1 MTHVHYKF
9 SSKLSYDTV
18 VFDGLHVTLRD
29 LKRQI
34 MGREKLRAGDCDL
47 QITNAQNKEEFTDD
61 DGSIPK
67 GSSVIVRRI
76 PIVGGKPNSSKT
88 RNLERSD
95 ILTNNAFGAFK
106 AMDDLNSSRALPLF
120 SKMANLA
127 DVEGSEEDKIRVM
140 MNQTG
145 YDPTNYSKKPGT
157 VLPAN
162 YTCYRCGGSGHHI
175 RNCPSTAD
183 KNQEAP
189 VKIKK
194 SSGIPRSFMMEVD
207 DPSVKGAM
215 LTSCGRYAVPTIDAE
230 AYAIGKKERPPFVPR
245 DHSESEDEEDPVPE
259 ELLCLICHD
268 LLSDAVVIP
277 CCGNSY
283 CDDCIRS
290 ALLDSEDHV
299 CPTCSQSDVSPDNL
313 IANKFLRQAVDTF
326 KKERGFTKSL
336 KKGCSASQS
345 QNPTP
350 TLSPALTPPPLT
362 VQIQPQKPLLLNHR
376 QQDPLRQHSQAAD
389 TPPSSQ
395 VPTSPVST
403 PNTPST
409 SCQPVQSHLE
419 TSEKEAEEKT
429 DDDSAAAVA
438 LSAPVSSEEL
448 TDAPSQLIPL
458 VNLTPEAEL
467 PQTSRVNQ
475 QQPSSDPPPRPS
487 GPPTCWESSSSSSG
501 CPPGGWTELNTQQRP
516 PSSSPYPATPPPL
529 FPPPHFHTFLT
540 APPPLS
546 PYPPGYPPAIWTL
559 PNLPGAPIAPLCPST
574 SIPALIPK
582 EWYMQR
588 KKERSPHRGSSH
600 RRPSSGSHSKSSKS
614 KSARSYSRSSSRSRS
629 RSRSQ
634 GRSRPHSPYSHHRE
648 PHPRS
653 TSSRSYCYGYK
664 RSPTPSSSSSPQVGY
679 HSRSR
684 SPSDHSRNSRHQSR
698 TSVSGSYDSGRRGE
712 HHPREAG
719 SHMYDPHVNQSSGM
733 DQERFLQWK
742 REYKEWCDKYFSSYV
757 GHFHQMPI
765 PLLSLPHPPQWGDR
779 EGSKNY
785 SHANSDSRNRV
796 QGRRSARMDKRSP
809 QSSSDSRSPPSQS
822 SRDSR
827 STPSQTSSDNRSSP
841 SHSSNNSRS
850 PHSQSSSD
858 GRSTPSEDRALLKTY
873 ERRRTEKNSRR
884 PITPP
889 KSSEEPQE
897 KRKDE
902 KRILNRNLVKHE
914 QKTVKKLKEEGVE
927 KSSSPDST
935 DDRKG
940 KRGHKTGPNPFKD
953 GSQGPERATANNAL
967 EPVQKL
973 VKPAKRLDKDYER
986 KGREQR
992 SLDKGKERRRGE
1004 HSDSRRDARRSHQ
1017 DKPSKESGR
1026 VDRDRYRDPE
1036 GKRASGLENMKRK
1049 RENTERDS
1057 VKAQSSKCRKDP
1069 ETRSSESPITFERNK
1084 TEKKKERKTWPLA
1097 EKDIWE
1103 GGIQM
1108 KPQKKISI
1116 NINLEGKKSESENL
1130 HYLESVTG
1138 KIKRDFQAGDGE
1150 EERLN
1155 RGETHIEENKETS
1168 RDMEEVSEDKRQKW
1182 EKATFRD
1189 DEGELFEKKQETEK
1203 ENFDLW
1209 HSFCREVEEEKES
1222 EKHPD
1227 ERDMMEASKGEEV
1240 TNEEMKLVA
1249 STSKEIVEG
1258 ESTSKEN
1265 IENLPAESK
1274 SKDELME
1281 LLNWR
1286 IMEEQEQE
1294 QDMIMSNSQSSK
1306 YKSHHDRLNTMV
1318 DDDSCEDH
1326 QAMKTVL
1333 KTLEELS
1340 QDIAG
1345 NQEDELVLTQVP
1357 HSKWEKE
1364 DSEEYQ
1370 LGKGAIKVQND
1381 APEMYLPSPSV
1392 SVTTETS
1399 VEIDRRTEKDQT
1411 PILSSSQRRVAP
1423 SSGKDRTDRD
1433 EEKRMERRRDRERG
1447 RESDKSRDRQKDR
1460 NISKERRREGEKER
1474 DRERERSH
1482 KSNPPSS
1489 SYSTSHDMERRDKLS
1504 KKAPVLPDQ
1513 NVHKTFID
1521 TLLDSSFKENP
1532 HFYNNHP
1539 EKGGRG
1545 LEEMERPS
1553 SNSTSSSA
1561 SQENGRGDARKE
1573 KKKQKKHKKEK
1584 REASPE
1590 LCEEEGLKRQK
1601 KKTSKQSRDGEEEE
1615 ISGDVDET
1623 MLMLSLLS

>member
-47 QITNAQNKEEFTDD
+47 QITNAQNKDEFTDD

-95 ILTNNAFGAFK
+95 IQTSNAFGAFK

-145 YDPTNYSKKPGT
+145 YDPTNYSKKPVT

-175 RNCPSTAD
+175 RNCPSTD
-183 KNQEAP
+183 KSQEAP

-395 VPTSPVST
+395 VPTSPVSA

-419 TSEKEAEEKT
+419 TPEKEAEEKT

-438 LSAPVSSEEL
+438 PSAPVSSEEL
-448 TDAPSQLIPL
+448 TDALSQLIPL
-458 VNLTPEAEL
+458 VNLTPEAEP
-467 PQTSRVNQ
+467 PQTGRVNQ

-501 CPPGGWTELNTQQRP
+501 CPPGGWTKLNTLQRP
-516 PSSSPYPATPPPL
+516 PSSSPYPAIPPPL

-546 PYPPGYPPAIWTL
+546 PYPPGYPPAVWTL

-600 RRPSSGSHSKSSKS
+600 RRTSSGSHSKSSKS

-634 GRSRPHSPYSHHRE
+634 GRSRPHSPYSHHRD

-653 TSSRSYCYGYK
+653 TSSRSYNYGYK

-679 HSRSR
+679 RSRSR
-684 SPSDHSRNSRHQSR
+684 SPSDHSRNNRHQSR
-698 TSVSGSYDSGRRGE
+698 TSVSGSYDSRRRGE

-779 EGSKNY
+779 EGSKND
-785 SHANSDSRNRV
+785 SHANSDSRNQV
-796 QGRRSARMDKRSP
+796 QGRRSARVDKRSP
-809 QSSSDSRSPPSQS
+809 PSSSDSRSPPSQS
-822 SRDSR
+822 SLDSR
-827 STPSQTSSDNRSSP
+827 STPSQTSSDNRSSQ
-841 SHSSNNSRS
+841 SHSSNDSRS

-858 GRSTPSEDRALLKTY
+858 GRSTPSEDRAQLKTY

-889 KSSEEPQE
+889 KSSAEPQE
-897 KRKDE
+897 KSQDE
-902 KRILNRNLVKHE
+902 KRLLNRNLVKHE

-940 KRGHKTGPNPFKD
+940 KRGHTTGRNPFKD
-953 GSQGPERATANNAL
+953 GSPGPERATANNAL

-973 VKPAKRLDKDYER
+973 VKPARRSDKDYER

-992 SLDKGKERRRGE
+992 SLEKGKERRRGE
-1004 HSDSRRDARRSHQ
+1004 HSDSRRDARRSHK

-1036 GKRASGLENMKRK
+1036 GKRASGLENIKRK
-1049 RENTERDS
+1049 RENMERNS

-1084 TEKKKERKTWPLA
+1084 TEKKKERKTCPLA

-1138 KIKRDFQAGDGE
+1138 KIKRDIQAGNGE

-1155 RGETHIEENKETS
+1155 GGETKIEENKETS

-1189 DEGELFEKKQETEK
+1189 EGELFEKKQETEK
-1203 ENFDLW
+1203 EDFDLW
-1209 HSFCREVEEEKES
+1209 SSFCREVEDES

-1240 TNEEMKLVA
+1240 SNEEMKLVA
-1249 STSKEIVEG
+1249 STSKEIVER
-1258 ESTSKEN
+1258 ESTFKEN
-1265 IENLPAESK
+1265 IENLPGK

-1286 IMEEQEQE
+1286 MIQE
-1294 QDMIMSNSQSSK
+1294 QDTRMSNSQSSK
-1306 YKSHHDRLNTMV
+1306 YKSHHDRLNNMV
-1318 DDDSCEDH
+1318 DDDSSCEDH

-1357 HSKWEKE
+1357 HSKWEKK

-1381 APEMYLPSPSV
+1381 APAIYLPSPSV

-1411 PILSSSQRRVAP
+1411 PILWSSQRSVAP

-1433 EEKRMERRRDRERG
+1433 EEKMMERRRDRERG

-1460 NISKERRREGEKER
+1460 KISKERRREREKER
-1474 DRERERSH
+1474 DRERGRSH

-1489 SYSTSHDMERRDKLS
+1489 SYSTSHDMERRDKLG
-1504 KKAPVLPDQ
+1504 KKAPELPDQ

-1521 TLLDSSFKENP
+1521 TLLDSSFKEHP
-1532 HFYNNHP
+1532 DFSNNHP
-1539 EKGGRG
+1539 EKGGRE
-1545 LEEMERPS
+1545 LQEMERPS
-1553 SNSTSSSA
+1553 SNSTSSST
-1561 SQENGRGDARKE
+1561 SQENGRDDARKE
-1573 KKKQKKHKKEK
+1573 KKKQKKHTKEK

-1590 LCEEEGLKRQK
+1590 LCEEEELKKQK

-1615 ISGDVDET
+1615 ISGDVNET

>member
-76 PIVGGKPNSSKT
+76 PIVGGKPNSSKI
-88 RNLERSD
+88 RNVERSD
-95 ILTNNAFGAFK
+95 IQTNNAFGAFK
-106 AMDDLNSSRALPLF
+106 A
-120 SKMANLA
+120 MANLA

-183 KNQEAP
+183 KSQEAP

-230 AYAIGKKERPPFVPR
+230 AYAIGKKEKPPFVPR

-395 VPTSPVST
+395 VPTSPVSA

-419 TSEKEAEEKT
+419 TPEKEAEEKT
-429 DDDSAAAVA
+429 DDDSAAAVPP
-438 LSAPVSSEEL
+438 SAPVSSEEL

-458 VNLTPEAEL
+458 VNLTPEAEP
-467 PQTSRVNQ
+467 PQTGRVNQ

-487 GPPTCWESSSSSSG
+487 GPPKCWESSSSSSG

-546 PYPPGYPPAIWTL
+546 PYPPGYPPAVWTL

-634 GRSRPHSPYSHHRE
+634 GRSRPHSPYSHHRD

-653 TSSRSYCYGYK
+653 TSSRSYNYGYK

-679 HSRSR
+679 RSRSR

-698 TSVSGSYDSGRRGE
+698 PSVSGSYDSRRRGE
-712 HHPREAG
+712 HHPNEAG
-719 SHMYDPHVNQSSGM
+719 SHMYDPHVNQSSRM

-796 QGRRSARMDKRSP
+796 QGRRSARMDKHSP
-809 QSSSDSRSPPSQS
+809 PSSSDSRSPPSQS

-841 SHSSNNSRS
+841 SHSSNDSRS

-858 GRSTPSEDRALLKTY
+858 GRSTPSEDRAQLKTY

-897 KRKDE
+897 KSKDE
-902 KRILNRNLVKHE
+902 KRLLNRNLVKHE

-953 GSQGPERATANNAL
+953 GSPGPERATANDAL

-973 VKPAKRLDKDYER
+973 VKPAKRSDKDYER

-992 SLDKGKERRRGE
+992 SLEKGKERRRGE
-1004 HSDSRRDARRSHQ
+1004 HSDSRRDARRSHK
-1017 DKPSKESGR
+1017 DKPDKESGR

-1036 GKRASGLENMKRK
+1036 GKRASGLENIKRK
-1049 RENTERDS
+1049 RENTQRDS

-1069 ETRSSESPITFERNK
+1069 ETRSSDSPITFERNK

-1138 KIKRDFQAGDGE
+1138 KIKRDIQAGNGE

-1155 RGETHIEENKETS
+1155 RGDTQIEENKETS
-1168 RDMEEVSEDKRQKW
+1168 RDMEEASEDKRQKW

-1203 ENFDLW
+1203 EDFDLW

-1227 ERDMMEASKGEEV
+1227 ERDMMEASKREEV

-1258 ESTSKEN
+1258 ESTFKEN
-1265 IENLPAESK
+1265 IENLPGESK

-1286 IMEEQEQE
+1286 MMEEQEQ
-1294 QDMIMSNSQSSK
+1294 DTIMFNSQSSK

-1318 DDDSCEDH
+1318 DDDSSCEDH

-1370 LGKGAIKVQND
+1370 LGKGAIKVQNY
-1381 APEMYLPSPSV
+1381 APAIYLPSPSV

-1399 VEIDRRTEKDQT
+1399 VEIDRRIEKDQN
-1411 PILSSSQRRVAP
+1411 PILSSSQRSVAP

-1460 NISKERRREGEKER
+1460 KRSKERRREGEKER

-1482 KSNPPSS
+1482 KSNPSSS
-1489 SYSTSHDMERRDKLS
+1489 SYSMSHDMERRDKLS
-1504 KKAPVLPDQ
+1504 KKAPELPDQ
-1513 NVHKTFID
+1513 NIHKTFIG
-1521 TLLDSSFKENP
+1521 TLLDSSFKEHPN
-1532 HFYNNHP
+1532 FYNNHP
-1539 EKGGRG
+1539 EKGGRE
-1545 LEEMERPS
+1545 LEEMERPK

-1561 SQENGRGDARKE
+1561 SQENGRDDARKE
-1573 KKKQKKHKKEK
+1573 KKHKKEK

-1590 LCEEEGLKRQK
+1590 LCEEEELKKQK